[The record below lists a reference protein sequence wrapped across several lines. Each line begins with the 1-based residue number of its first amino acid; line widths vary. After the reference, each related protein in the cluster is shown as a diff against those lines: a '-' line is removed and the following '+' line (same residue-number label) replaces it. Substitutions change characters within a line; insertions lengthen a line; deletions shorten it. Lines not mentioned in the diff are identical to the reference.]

1 MLSNV
6 EIRTLSGE
14 LHYGTDGQQLLP
26 ELSGTILLPRNRA
39 MLSQVCEHR
48 KSVMNGT
55 YRSKP
60 LSEETMRR
68 FRLRPEYAKPGPA
81 PTLRTSEAERAEC
94 ERRAKAILDEH
105 EEEQRAIHRNRLLL
119 SAL

>member
-1 MLSNV
+1 MNQV

-14 LHYGTDGQQLLP
+14 VRYGRDNKEVMPALCG
-26 ELSGTILLPRNRA
+26 SILLPKNHE
-39 MLSQVCEHR
+39 MLIRVCEHR
-48 KSVMNGT
+48 RAVLNGT
-55 YRSKP
+55 YKP
-60 LSEETMRR
+60 KQLSEETMRKY
-68 FRLRPEYAKPGPA
+68 RLRPEYAKPAAA

-94 ERRAKAILDEH
+94 ERRAKKILDEH